1 MKPIIPLRAFA
12 QGSFRIPSLLTLFVV
27 VLLGCPVNPA
37 FANAVTPQAIDHNI
51 TGKIAWRD
59 LFTHDLAST
68 SRFYEEL
75 FGWSFVNSLSGN
87 TKVKRIFLG
96 ENHIGNAIEIEIP
109 TKKVSE
115 SQWLNYMAV
124 DNVDDAAKRIEENKG
139 IIQIPAKNLPHRGRV
154 AVCLDAQKAVFA
166 IIKPRQEESG
176 AQQIE
181 LNSWLGSELWTN
193 DIDGALK
200 FYGNLVGY
208 NMQIMKIG
216 NGETYHMLMSGGQA
230 RAGIVKIPFDDVQPN
245 WVPYIAV
252 KDTMA
257 VTEKV
262 LQLGGQLLTEPDRD
276 LPENDAVIIADP
288 SGAVFGIQQVMLE
301 DSGEGDNK

>member
-1 MKPIIPLRAFA
+1 MKPIIPLRALRR
-12 QGSFRIPSLLTLFVV
+12 GSLHIQSLLTLFVV
-27 VLLGCPVNPA
+27 VLLGCPVNPT
-37 FANAVTPQAIDHNI
+37 FANAITPQVIDHNI
-51 TGKIAWRD
+51 PGKIAWRD

-96 ENHIGNAIEIEIP
+96 ENHIGNAIEIEP
-109 TKKVSE
+109 LTKKLSE
-115 SQWLNYMAV
+115 SQWLNYMSV
-124 DNVDDAAKRIEENKG
+124 ENVDDAVKRIEDNKG
-139 IIQIPAKNLPHRGRV
+139 LIQIPARDLPQRGRI

-166 IIKPRQEESG
+166 IIKPRQEEPD
-176 AQQIE
+176 AQQTE

-208 NMQIMKIG
+208 NMQIMTMG
-216 NGETYHMLMSGGQA
+216 NGETYKMLMSSGKA
-230 RAGIVKIPFDDVQPN
+230 RAGIVKIPFDDVEPN

-276 LPENDAVIIADP
+276 LSENDAVIIADP
-288 SGAVFGIQQVMLE
+288 SGAVFGIQQVVLVGS
-301 DSGEGDNK
+301 DEGDRK